1 MNYIDFFPYQNFR
14 PYQKEM
20 LDKVTSVIQRGE
32 HGVLMIDAPT
42 GSGKTSIISALLANK
57 GDKKIVVALR
67 TISQV
72 NIYLDEI
79 KKIRTYTD
87 KRPTVTYLVGKS
99 KMCKI
104 GSELKNVYT
113 SCDLL
118 KIFTKNKLEA
128 GLMEHIRKQ
137 GNTVYNASYDMEIE
151 EALDEEEEGY
161 RTYCPYYLFSK
172 EIYKDIEGSIRFRD
186 SRFAISDSNAI
197 ISDILYPDQL
207 KKHCTNTCPYE
218 VMAISAKSA
227 DIIILNYYHI
237 FDNNYR
243 KLMYSWLGIKEENTI
258 LVVDEAHNLGNVVRE
273 INTNS
278 INTYIID
285 RAIREIETFKR
296 TKGKP
301 LESYVIASSVLFKIK
316 EYLENILDHSK
327 SLKKVEE
334 LFDPVKFGD
343 YIYSETLKRDDSAI
357 LRELLKLAYK
367 IKKHK
372 QKNKENAEAEVF
384 LEYVVN
390 FLYGV
395 YFALEDPFFIPV
407 KSIEQLTT
415 KKTKKVT
422 LSILNVD
429 PSFEINRVVDKN
441 YATIMISGT
450 FSPTR
455 AYELY
460 YFGKVGRAEL
470 LSLPNTFP
478 KENRLILGAKSATT
492 QSNYR
497 NNPEN
502 KNEIEKSISAAII
515 GIKGNVALWFTSYEM
530 MYQYSNYCKAIAKKA
545 NKTIFIEPKE
555 AERVPYIINSFFDS
569 GINRLKKF
577 GVLLAVC
584 GGKLSEG
591 IDYRGETLNGALVIG
606 LPLASYSVVQR
617 AINTYFQKK
626 YGNKNG
632 MFISYT
638 LPAINKAL
646 QAIGRVHRA
655 SDEKGVLFLCDSRF
669 TKTGGLGV
677 RQYLPKWIDEE
688 MILCKGEESL
698 ELIEKWN
705 KGILSNEVIN
715 PEQVLLEFIKSL
727 DTPLGKNK
735 IASILTGSRA
745 SNISEFYS
753 NSFYCALG
761 FLKYREV
768 SQIIDKLINQGDLE
782 LGKYK
787 RIMIREKSY

>member
-1 MNYIDFFPYQNFR
+1 MNYIDFFPYQKFR
-14 PYQKEM
+14 PFQKEM
-20 LDKVTSVIQRGE
+20 LDKVTSVIQKGE
-32 HGVLMIDAPT
+32 HSVLMIDAPT

-87 KRPTVTYLVGKS
+87 KRPTVAYLVGKS
-99 KMCKI
+99 KMCKL

-128 GLMEHIRKQ
+128 SLMEQIKKQ

-151 EALDEEEEGY
+151 DALEEEEEGY
-161 RTYCPYYLFSK
+161 RTFCPYYLFSK

-186 SRFAISDSNAI
+186 SRLAISDSKAI
-197 ISDILYPDQL
+197 ISDILYPEQL
-207 KKHCTNTCPYE
+207 KKHCTSTCPYE

-237 FDNNYR
+237 FDSKYR

-278 INTYIID
+278 INSYIID
-285 RAIREIETFKR
+285 RAIKEIETFKR

-301 LESYVIASSVLFKIK
+301 LDEIVIASSVLFKIK
-316 EYLENILDHSK
+316 EYLENILDHGKK
-327 SLKKVEE
+327 SLNREEE

-357 LRELLKLAYK
+357 LSELLKLAMQ

-372 QKNKENAEAEVF
+372 QRNKENAEAEVF

-407 KSIEQLTT
+407 QSIEKLTT

-429 PSFEINRVVDKN
+429 PSFEINSVVDKN

-460 YFGKVGRAEL
+460 YFGKVGRAEI

-492 QSNYR
+492 QSSYR
-497 NNPEN
+497 NSPEN
-502 KNEIEKSISAAII
+502 KKEIEKSIKSAIL

-530 MYQYSNYCKAIAKKA
+530 MYQYSNYCKAMAKKA
-545 NKTIFIEPKE
+545 NKTVFIEPKE

-569 GINRLKKF
+569 GINKSKKF

-638 LPAINKAL
+638 LPAINKAM

-655 SDEKGVLFLCDSRF
+655 SNEKGVLFLCDSRF
-669 TKTGGLGV
+669 TKSGGLGV
-677 RQYLPKWIDEE
+677 RQYLPKWIEEE
-688 MILCKGEESL
+688 MMLCKGEEAL

-705 KGILSNEVIN
+705 KGSLSKEVKN
-715 PEQVLLEFIKSL
+715 PEKVILEFIKSL
-727 DTPLGKNK
+727 DNPIGKNK
-735 IASILTGSRA
+735 IASILTGSKA

-753 NSFYCALG
+753 NSFYGALG
-761 FLKYREV
+761 YL
-768 SQIIDKLINQGDLE
+768 
-782 LGKYK
+782 
-787 RIMIREKSY
+787 

>member
-1 MNYIDFFPYQNFR
+1 MNYTDYFPYQKFR
-14 PYQKEM
+14 PCQKEM
-20 LDKVTSVIQRGE
+20 LDKVTSVVQKGG

-87 KRPTVTYLVGKS
+87 KRPTVAYLVGKS
-99 KMCKI
+99 KMCKL

-118 KIFTKNKLEA
+118 KIFTKNKLDA
-128 GLMEHIRKQ
+128 SLMEQIRKQ
-137 GNTVYNASYDMEIE
+137 GNTVYNASYDMEIKD
-151 EALDEEEEGY
+151 ALDEEDEGY
-161 RTYCPYYLFSK
+161 RTFCPYYLFSK

-186 SRFAISDSNAI
+186 SRLAISDSKAI
-197 ISDILYPDQL
+197 ISDILYPEQL
-207 KKHCTNTCPYE
+207 KKHCTSTCPYE

-237 FDNNYR
+237 FDSKYR

-258 LVVDEAHNLGNVVRE
+258 LVVDEAHNLGNVVRD

-285 RAIREIETFKR
+285 RAIKEIETFKR

-301 LESYVIASSVLFKIK
+301 LDEIVIASSVLFKIK
-316 EYLENILDHSK
+316 EYLENIRVNRFAES
-327 SLKKVEE
+327 EE

-357 LRELLKLAYK
+357 LRELLKLAMQ

-372 QKNKENAEAEVF
+372 QRNKENAEAEVF

-407 KSIEQLTT
+407 QSLEKSTT
-415 KKTKKVT
+415 KKKVT

-429 PSFEINRVVDKN
+429 PSFEINSVVDKN

-460 YFGKVGRAEL
+460 YFGKVGRAEI

-492 QSNYR
+492 QSSYR
-497 NNPEN
+497 NSPEN
-502 KNEIEKSISAAII
+502 KKEIEKCIKSAII

-530 MYQYSNYCKAIAKKA
+530 MYQYSNYCKAMAKKA
-545 NKTIFIEPKE
+545 KKTVFIEPKE

-569 GINRLKKF
+569 GINKSKKF
-577 GVLLAVC
+577 GILLAVC

-591 IDYRGETLNGALVIG
+591 IDYRGETLRGALVIG

-638 LPAINKAL
+638 LPAINKAM

-655 SDEKGVLFLCDSRF
+655 SNEKGVLFLCDSRF

-677 RQYLPKWIDEE
+677 RQYLPKWINEE
-688 MILCKGEESL
+688 MMLCKGESAL

-705 KGILSNEVIN
+705 KGILNKEVKN
-715 PEQVLLEFIKSL
+715 PEQVI
-727 DTPLGKNK
+727 
-735 IASILTGSRA
+735 
-745 SNISEFYS
+745 
-753 NSFYCALG
+753 
-761 FLKYREV
+761 
-768 SQIIDKLINQGDLE
+768 
-782 LGKYK
+782 
-787 RIMIREKSY
+787 